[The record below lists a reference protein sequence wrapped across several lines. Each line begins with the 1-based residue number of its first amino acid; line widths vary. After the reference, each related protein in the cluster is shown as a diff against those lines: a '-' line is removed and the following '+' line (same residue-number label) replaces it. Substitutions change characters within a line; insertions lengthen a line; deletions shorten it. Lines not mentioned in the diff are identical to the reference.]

1 MKFKTVFSIDTL
13 EFGLRIFASIY
24 ICIYGLAKGAQ
35 FKGANLNA
43 TPINEASDA
52 EVMWAFFGATA
63 TYPIAIGVLQV
74 LGALLLLFRATK
86 LIGSILL
93 TPIFLNIIVLDI
105 LYHIHRGALV
115 NAVLFQIII
124 LFVMFRQ
131 RENIYRSFN
140 QLLLS
145 STIKNNF
152 GEKVVLFILAAV
164 IAIVLA
170 LITPFLIKNLIQF

>member
-1 MKFKTVFSIDTL
+1 
-13 EFGLRIFASIY
+13 
-24 ICIYGLAKGAQ
+24 
-35 FKGANLNA
+35 
-43 TPINEASDA
+43 
-52 EVMWAFFGATA
+52 
-63 TYPIAIGVLQV
+63 
-74 LGALLLLFRATK
+74 
-86 LIGSILL
+86 
-93 TPIFLNIIVLDI
+93 
-105 LYHIHRGALV
+105 
-115 NAVLFQIII
+115 
-124 LFVMFRQ
+124 MFRQ